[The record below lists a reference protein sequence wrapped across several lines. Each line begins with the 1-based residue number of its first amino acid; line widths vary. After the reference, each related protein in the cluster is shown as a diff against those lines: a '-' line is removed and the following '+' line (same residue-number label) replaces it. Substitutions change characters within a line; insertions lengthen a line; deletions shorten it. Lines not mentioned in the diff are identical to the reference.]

1 MNKAIPI
8 AAAAAAVL
16 AIAGL
21 GWLLWPS
28 PGPAPAEM
36 APQAN
41 IAPPPVPATAPPS
54 TAQALQTGRAPQNA
68 GPPAAAPPPATVPPA
83 APPAATVPPV
93 AAPATGDVAPPRAA
107 WPQVFRIETADE
119 KHIRDHV
126 APASGPSLSVFR
138 FAPNPRVI
146 VLVFASLREQGHML
160 NRAAAF
166 VEKAGQ
172 PHDRVLNDAEL
183 DAAVRAGG
191 DTVETFYYGHDYGA
205 SGLARFFALA
215 DRDGIQ
221 LLREEEALRRL
232 IQQEKWFE
240 PNVNGG
246 LISIPQVGADS
257 NITSQARAAIL
268 HHELSHGEYF
278 TNPAYTAFTRR
289 FWTQTLTAAE
299 RERIRRFLR
308 ALGYE
313 PSIEHVMENEA
324 QAYLMFTDSAEFFT
338 PEMIGMTKPRLAEL
352 RATFHRTMPAGWLRD
367 DLGQAIG
374 TGGGPAKRP

>member
-21 GWLLWPS
+21 GWFLWPS
-28 PGPAPAEM
+28 PGPVPVEM
-36 APQAN
+36 APKAG
-41 IAPPPVPATAPPS
+41 IAPPPVPAAEPPS
-54 TAQALQTGRAPQNA
+54 SAQALQTGRAPQNA
-68 GPPAAAPPPATVPPA
+68 EAPAATPPAV
-83 APPAATVPPV
+83 TVPPV

-107 WPQVFRIETADE
+107 WPQEFRIETADE